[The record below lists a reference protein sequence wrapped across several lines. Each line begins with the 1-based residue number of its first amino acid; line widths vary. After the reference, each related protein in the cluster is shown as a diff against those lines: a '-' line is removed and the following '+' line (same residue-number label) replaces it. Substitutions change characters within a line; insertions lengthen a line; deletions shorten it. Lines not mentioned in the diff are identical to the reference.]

1 MEAWREGLVTV
12 LSAVPAGVCHRRFTV
27 RRRAPVTDPSM
38 PDPDRLVTLGVD
50 THLDTHV
57 AAVASTNAVS
67 CSTA

>member
-1 MEAWREGLVTV
+1 
-12 LSAVPAGVCHRRFTV
+12 
-27 RRRAPVTDPSM
+27 M